1 MQKKSIQEIEEIY
14 DLELNRIIKEIEK
27 SKSKRVLLQFPDGIK
42 SYATVIA
49 SEISEKT
56 SAECLIWLG
65 SCFGACDIPVNVS
78 QIGVDLI
85 IQFGHSAWSFRNEKR
100 VEVV

>member
-27 SKSKRVLLQFPDGIK
+27 SKAKKVLLQFPDGMK
-42 SYATVIA
+42 PYATVIA
-49 SEISEKT
+49 SEVSEKT
-56 SAECLIWLG
+56 NAECLIWLG

-85 IQFGHSAWSFRNEKR
+85 IQFGHSNWNFRKEKMIK
-100 VEVV
+100 VV

>member
-85 IQFGHSAWSFRNEKR
+85 IQFGHSNWNFRKEKMIK
-100 VEVV
+100 VV

>member
-14 DLELNRIIKEIEK
+14 DLELNRIIKEIK
-27 SKSKRVLLQFPDGIK
+27 NSKAKRVLLQFPDGIK
-42 SYATVIA
+42 PYATVIA

-65 SCFGACDIPVNVS
+65 SCFGACDIPVDVS

-85 IQFGHSAWSFRNEKR
+85 IQFGHSAWSFRKEKR